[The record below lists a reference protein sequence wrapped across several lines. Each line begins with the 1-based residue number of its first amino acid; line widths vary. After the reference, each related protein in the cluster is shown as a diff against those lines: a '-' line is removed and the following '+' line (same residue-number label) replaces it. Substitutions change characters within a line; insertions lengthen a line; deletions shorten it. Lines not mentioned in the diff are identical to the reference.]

1 MLYWNEFKWNYNI
14 PVECLSIRISGLSG
28 RESTETRQGV
38 SWNWPYLKL
47 CHRNSRLSTKSG
59 HQGGEGGCARDLS
72 MNTLLW
78 EGPPGITFWKWD
90 RLPWASWAWQ
100 SAFFFWEM
108 SGMRRY
114 MSLNRNVPCCSRV
127 YRTNIAHLLPMRVSM
142 LRMGH
147 LGKVASWIV
156 YLSIICVFLC
166 KSNINSRRI
175 GRFWRDTTDN
185 SISKYY
191 LQSACARAST
201 PSAPGRVG
209 YAALSCAANVAA
221 SGWDSRSSR
230 TLVR

>member
-100 SAFFFWEM
+100 SAFFEKCQGCGGTCHWTAMYHAVQEYIELTLPIY
-108 SGMRRY
+108 RR
-114 MSLNRNVPCCSRV
+114 C
-127 YRTNIAHLLPMRVSM
+127 
-142 LRMGH
+142 
-147 LGKVASWIV
+147 
-156 YLSIICVFLC
+156 
-166 KSNINSRRI
+166 
-175 GRFWRDTTDN
+175 
-185 SISKYY
+185 
-191 LQSACARAST
+191 
-201 PSAPGRVG
+201 GRV
-209 YAALSCAANVAA
+209 CC
-221 SGWDSRSSR
+221 GWDIWERSHPELSFYP
-230 TLVR
+230 